1 MALSNGTSA
10 GLVLTSLIL
19 QGLAGGTLIYVAFF
33 EVLERERTKPSNKLM
48 QWATVLLGF
57 LFMIGLEALSM
68 NNAIIFTIVTQ
79 KTSNLEF
86 LY

>member
-1 MALSNGTSA
+1 MGLSNGTTEA
-10 GLVLTSLIL
+10 LVLTSLIL

-57 LFMIGLEALSM
+57 LFMIGLEVLSKKKKF
-68 NNAIIFTIVTQ
+68 IFLSSS
-79 KTSNLEF
+79 K
-86 LY
+86 